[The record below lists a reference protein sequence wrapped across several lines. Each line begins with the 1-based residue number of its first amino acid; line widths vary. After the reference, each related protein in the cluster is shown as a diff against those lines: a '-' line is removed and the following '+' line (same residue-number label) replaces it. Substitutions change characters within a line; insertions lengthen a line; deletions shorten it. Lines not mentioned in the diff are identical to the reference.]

1 MTRSFHLKN
10 MGKSMLLAGSMLML
24 SACASYDLDNMQ
36 DLSVT
41 LEDETEEL
49 VNEFN
54 TLYDLET
61 ELLSTFESDLDADQD
76 LATFNN
82 NNAAVFENVSQRE
95 ETLSSITDLNKNL
108 IEHADFL
115 ANYDSAELNPE
126 EPKALSNQLTELT
139 DVITSYTTDYTT
151 ALENQTT
158 YFESLGKNDA
168 TAETFIDGIDHINNE
183 HEQLFKQSK
192 EINESFGET
201 LSELESFKQT
211 VDQAMAEGE

>member
-1 MTRSFHLKN
+1 MKN
-10 MGKSMLLAGSMLML
+10 TKKSILLVGLMIML
-24 SACASYDLDNMQ
+24 SGCASYDLDNMQ
-36 DLSVT
+36 KLSVT
-41 LEDETEEL
+41 IEDETEEL

-61 ELLSTFESDLDADQD
+61 ELLSTFESDLDADHD

-82 NNAAVFENVSQRE
+82 NNAAVFENVSNRE
-95 ETLSSITDLNKNL
+95 EALSSISDLNNNL

-115 ANYDSAELNPE
+115 ADYDSEELNPE
-126 EPKALSNQLTELT
+126 EPQALSNQLTELT
-139 DVITSYTTDYTT
+139 DLIDNYTTDYKT

-168 TAETFIDGIDHINNE
+168 TAESFIDGINNINNE
-183 HEQLFKQSK
+183 HEQLLEQSNQ
-192 EINESFGET
+192 INEIFGET

-211 VDQAMAEGE
+211 VDQTMAEGE

>member
-1 MTRSFHLKN
+1 MI
-10 MGKSMLLAGSMLML
+10 ML
-24 SACASYDLDNMQ
+24 SGCASYNLDNMQ
-36 DLSVT
+36 KLSVT
-41 LEDETEEL
+41 IEDETEEL

-82 NNAAVFENVSQRE
+82 NAAVFENILNRE
-95 ETLSSITDLNKNL
+95 EALSSISDLNNNL

-115 ANYDSAELNPE
+115 ADYDSEELNPE
-126 EPKALSNQLTELT
+126 EPQALSNQLTELT
-139 DVITSYTTDYTT
+139 DLIDNYTTDYKI

-168 TAETFIDGIDHINNE
+168 TAESFIDGINNINNE
-183 HEQLFKQSK
+183 HERLFEQSNQ
-192 EINESFGET
+192 INEIFGET

-211 VDQAMAEGE
+211 VDQTIAEGK

>member
-1 MTRSFHLKN
+1 MKN
-10 MGKSMLLAGSMLML
+10 TKISILLVGSMIIL
-24 SACASYDLDNMQ
+24 SGCASYDLDNMQ
-36 DLSVT
+36 KLSVT
-41 LEDETEEL
+41 IEDETEEL

-61 ELLSTFESDLDADQD
+61 ELLSTFESDLEADQD

-82 NNAAVFENVSQRE
+82 NNAAVFENVSNRE
-95 ETLSSITDLNKNL
+95 EALSSISDLNNNL

-115 ANYDSAELNPE
+115 ADYDSEELNPE
-126 EPKALSNQLTELT
+126 EPQALSNQLTELT
-139 DVITSYTTDYTT
+139 DLIDNYTTDYKI

-168 TAETFIDGIDHINNE
+168 TAESFIDGINNINNE
-183 HEQLFKQSK
+183 HEQLLEQSNQ
-192 EINESFGET
+192 INEIFGET

-211 VDQAMAEGE
+211 VDQTMAEGE

>member
-1 MTRSFHLKN
+1 MKN
-10 MGKSMLLAGSMLML
+10 TKKSILLVGSMIML
-24 SACASYDLDNMQ
+24 SGCASYNLDNMQ
-36 DLSVT
+36 KLSVT
-41 LEDETEEL
+41 IEDETEEL

-82 NNAAVFENVSQRE
+82 NNAAVFENILNRE
-95 ETLSSITDLNKNL
+95 EALSSISDLNNNL

-115 ANYDSAELNPE
+115 ADYDSEELNPE
-126 EPKALSNQLTELT
+126 EPQALSNQLTELT
-139 DVITSYTTDYTT
+139 DLIDNYTTDYKI

-168 TAETFIDGIDHINNE
+168 TAESFIDGINNINNE
-183 HEQLFKQSK
+183 HERLFEQSNQ
-192 EINESFGET
+192 INEIFGET

-211 VDQAMAEGE
+211 VDQTIAEGK

>member
-1 MTRSFHLKN
+1 MKN
-10 MGKSMLLAGSMLML
+10 TKKSILLVGSMIML
-24 SACASYDLDNMQ
+24 SGCASYDLDNMQ
-36 DLSVT
+36 KLSVT
-41 LEDETEEL
+41 IEDETEEL

-82 NNAAVFENVSQRE
+82 NNAAVFENISNRE
-95 ETLSSITDLNKNL
+95 EALSSISDLNNNL
-108 IEHADFL
+108 TEHADFL
-115 ANYDSAELNPE
+115 ADYDSEELNPE
-126 EPKALSNQLTELT
+126 EPQALSNQLTELT
-139 DVITSYTTDYTT
+139 DLIDNYTTDYKT

-168 TAETFIDGIDHINNE
+168 TADLFIDGINNINNE
-183 HEQLFKQSK
+183 HEQLLEQSNQ
-192 EINESFGET
+192 INEIFGET

-211 VDQAMAEGE
+211 VDQTMAEGE

>member
-1 MTRSFHLKN
+1 MKN
-10 MGKSMLLAGSMLML
+10 TKKSILLVSSILML

-41 LEDETEEL
+41 IEDETEEL

-61 ELLSTFESDLDADQD
+61 DLLSTFESDLEADQD

-82 NNAAVFENVSQRE
+82 NNAAVFENISNRE
-95 ETLSSITDLNKNL
+95 EALSSISDLNKNL
-108 IEHADFL
+108 IEHAEFL
-115 ANYDSAELNPE
+115 ADYDSEELNPE

-139 DVITSYTTDYTT
+139 DLIDNYTTDYKT

-168 TAETFIDGIDHINNE
+168 TADSFIDGINIINNE
-183 HEQLFKQSK
+183 HEQLLEQSNQ
-192 EINESFGET
+192 INEIFGET
-201 LSELESFKQT
+201 LSELESFKQM
-211 VDQAMAEGE
+211 VDQTMAEGE

>member
-1 MTRSFHLKN
+1 MKN
-10 MGKSMLLAGSMLML
+10 TKKSILLVGSMIML
-24 SACASYDLDNMQ
+24 SGCASYDLDNMQ
-36 DLSVT
+36 KLSVT
-41 LEDETEEL
+41 IEDETEEL

-61 ELLSTFESDLDADQD
+61 DLISTFESDLDADQD

-82 NNAAVFENVSQRE
+82 NNAAVFENISNRE
-95 ETLSSITDLNKNL
+95 EALSSISDLNNHL

-115 ANYDSAELNPE
+115 ADYDSEELNPE
-126 EPKALSNQLTELT
+126 EPQALSNQLTELT
-139 DVITSYTTDYTT
+139 DLIDNYTTDYKI

-168 TAETFIDGIDHINNE
+168 TAESFIDGINNINNE
-183 HEQLFKQSK
+183 HEQILEQSNQ
-192 EINESFGET
+192 INEIFGET

-211 VDQAMAEGE
+211 VDQTIAEGE